1 MNAKHLFLAL
11 TLMSAALLANADTKF
26 TFFTEQFPPYN
37 MTSDGKAF
45 AHKAEKISGLCTDIV
60 KQMLPHIPYKT
71 QIKLRNWD
79 YSINK
84 VKQKNNHG
92 LFCTVRSEERE
103 NSFYWV
109 GPLTEIRWTL
119 FAKPDSKIEL
129 TSLEDARKYRIG
141 GYNDDV
147 MTLFLQKNNFN
158 VSSIANDS
166 VNPKRLMLGQID
178 LWIADELSGPYVAS
192 DSADIDDLKPV
203 LSFKETPL
211 YLALNNQTDP
221 KILKTIHDAFETVR
235 KSGQIEVIERTY
247 GS

>member
-1 MNAKHLFLAL
+1 MTTKNLLLIMVLATSSLFVQAE
-11 TLMSAALLANADTKF
+11 TKF

-45 AHKAEKISGLCTDIV
+45 AHKAEKISGLCADIV
-60 KQMLPHIPYKT
+60 KQMIPHIPYKT

-79 YSINK
+79 YSINR
-84 VKQKNNHG
+84 VKQKPNHG

-103 NSFYWV
+103 DNFYWV

-119 FAKPDSKIEL
+119 FAKPDSDIVL
-129 TSLEDARKYRIG
+129 DSLEDARKYRIG
-141 GYNDDV
+141 GYKDDV
-147 MTLFLQKNNFN
+147 MTLFLQNNKFN
-158 VSSIANDS
+158 ISSIANDS

-203 LSFKETPL
+203 LTFKQTPL
-211 YLALNNQTDP
+211 YLALNKETDP
-221 KILKTIHDAFETVR
+221 SVLKTINDAFETVR
-235 KSGQIEVIERTY
+235 QSGQVEVIERAY
-247 GS
+247 GR

>member
-1 MNAKHLFLAL
+1 MTAKNLLLIIAFTSATLFAH
-11 TLMSAALLANADTKF
+11 AETKF

-45 AHKAEKISGLCTDIV
+45 AHKAEKISGLCTDVV
-60 KQMLPHIPYKT
+60 KQMLPHLPYKT

-79 YSINK
+79 YSISK
-84 VKQKNNHG
+84 VKQKVNHG
-92 LFCTVRSEERE
+92 LFCTVRSDERE
-103 NSFYWV
+103 DSFYWV

-119 FAKPDSKIEL
+119 FAKPGSDIQL
-129 TSLEDARKYRIG
+129 DSLEDARKYRIG

-147 MTLFLQKNNFN
+147 MTLFLQKNKFN

-166 VNPKRLMLGQID
+166 VNPKRLLLGQID

-192 DSADIDDLKPV
+192 DSADIDDLTPV

-211 YLALNNQTDP
+211 YLAINNQTDP
-221 KILKTIHDAFETVR
+221 KILKTINDAFEKVR
-235 KSGQIEVIERTY
+235 QSGQIEVIERTY
-247 GS
+247 GR